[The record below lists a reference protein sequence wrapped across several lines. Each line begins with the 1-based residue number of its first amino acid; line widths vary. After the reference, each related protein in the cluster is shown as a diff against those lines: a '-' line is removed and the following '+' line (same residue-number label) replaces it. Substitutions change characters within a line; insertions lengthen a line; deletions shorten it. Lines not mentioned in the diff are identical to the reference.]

1 MSAIYN
7 IMTSDFVQFLLRVR
21 RRRRHY
27 HHSSGSSDGM
37 SISGL
42 IVFLAGAVFLY
53 IAFKTTFV
61 EKITSNEL
69 IRTILKIVFTLIGI
83 AIIIGSFVIDSK

>member
-1 MSAIYN
+1 MNVIYS

-21 RRRRHY
+21 HRRRHY
-27 HHSSGSSDGM
+27 HHSSGSLSFFELVLC
-37 SISGL
+37 L
-42 IVFLAGAVFLY
+42 IGVVLIH
-53 IAFKTTFV
+53 IAFKTNLI

-69 IRTILKIVFTLIGI
+69 IRTILKIVVALTGI